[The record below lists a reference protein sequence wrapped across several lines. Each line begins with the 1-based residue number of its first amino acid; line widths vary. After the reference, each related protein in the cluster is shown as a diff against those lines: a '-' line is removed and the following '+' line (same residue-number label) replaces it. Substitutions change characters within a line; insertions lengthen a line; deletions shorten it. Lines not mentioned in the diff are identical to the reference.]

1 MAINDVKYDETA
13 ANNTKIVEVLTS
25 MSSRSIER
33 DQEKALD
40 RQKKDEAWEMQLHYL
55 AMMST
60 KREQRKED
68 HAIPSMNISTFNPT
82 QKAYYEGLQ
91 REIIA
96 RKDFS
101 SCQLTCSPFSRLKVF
116 SFCYYH
122 HIGVI
127 IIILSMKD
135 AHKLLDAMSEPDVV
149 CWSDLFSGYAQLG
162 HENNACKFFIWVDPP
177 TCPRGLVYGRQLQ
190 KKIKDLQEMEEDL
203 RRLNEVAE
211 KDKEKMMK
219 KMDKLWKMN
228 HELKKKNEMMW
239 KCNVLCMVVI
249 GLLLVLWLG
258 SWKSTYGRMLY
269 LP

>member
-1 MAINDVKYDETA
+1 M
-13 ANNTKIVEVLTS
+13 
-25 MSSRSIER
+25 
-33 DQEKALD
+33 
-40 RQKKDEAWEMQLHYL
+40 
-55 AMMST
+55 T
-60 KREQRKED
+60 KRK
-68 HAIPSMNISTFNPT
+68 T
-82 QKAYYEGLQ
+82 
-91 REIIA
+91 REIED
-96 RKDFS
+96 RWFVCS
-101 SCQLTCSPFSRLKVF
+101 SNQQRRREESHHLVITNRL
-116 SFCYYH
+116 
-122 HIGVI
+122 I
-127 IIILSMKD
+127 ITKPISVK
-135 AHKLLDAMSEPDVV
+135 K
-149 CWSDLFSGYAQLG
+149 
-162 HENNACKFFIWVDPP
+162 ENNACKFFIWVDPP

>member
-1 MAINDVKYDETA
+1 MEMTMATPIQTQNWVDAYC
-13 ANNTKIVEVLTS
+13 
-25 MSSRSIER
+25 RCG
-33 DQEKALD
+33 EKAPL
-40 RQKKDEAWEMQLHYL
+40 RTSKTNA
-55 AMMST
+55 
-60 KREQRKED
+60 
-68 HAIPSMNISTFNPT
+68 NPGRRFLGCVN
-82 QKAYYEGLQ
+82 YE
-91 REIIA
+91 
-96 RKDFS
+96 
-101 SCQLTCSPFSRLKVF
+101 
-116 SFCYYH
+116 
-122 HIGVI
+122 
-127 IIILSMKD
+127 
-135 AHKLLDAMSEPDVV
+135 
-149 CWSDLFSGYAQLG
+149 
-162 HENNACKFFIWVDPP
+162 ENNACKFFIWVDPP